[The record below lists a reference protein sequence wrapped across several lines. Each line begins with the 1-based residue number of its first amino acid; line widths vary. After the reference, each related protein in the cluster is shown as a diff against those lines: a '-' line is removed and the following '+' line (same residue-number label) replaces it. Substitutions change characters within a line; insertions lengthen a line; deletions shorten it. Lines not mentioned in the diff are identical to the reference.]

1 MPANSDISKEQMKNN
16 PLLIAAAG
24 SVNPNLYGDL
34 GRILTSHIPLSG
46 KLAILDQV
54 EKATQ
59 NYFIVYVLIDESAKN
74 LANLLKSKFG
84 VIPIFGHVEDSMSQ
98 TFRRAFDKIESKIG
112 LDIVFGDS
120 YNTDLIENDKEIDDQ
135 IFVSK
140 RNDSNS
146 WKCVR
151 RNTADFSLE
160 FYDSSSI
167 SREVDV
173 VTGSF
178 RISNFLL
185 FKEII
190 LDEADL
196 NSDENY
202 FWDAWVK
209 YDKRLSLSVNFTQ
222 DESWQDIG
230 HVDTYFTAR
239 RELIS
244 SSSRSFNQIT
254 MDESSLRITK
264 TGIADKIR
272 LEKKWFDEIPS
283 EIHRY
288 TPYTY
293 SSEVNHSYVVEY
305 ETSIPANEM
314 WISSNNDDSYWH
326 LFGQNLSQL
335 MDVMH
340 SIGDPATDVD
350 ERISFKKEM
359 FSGKVN
365 ERVET
370 FLKISKVN
378 EDLLNRAKINGNK
391 VHGLQA
397 VLEEIEKV
405 SEKVSRLSNWSV
417 IHGDLCLSNMIYDRR
432 KNRLKLI
439 DPRGS
444 FVKEG
449 IYGDP
454 IYDLIKLSHSIL
466 GNYDYFACNLF
477 HLSQFESEF
486 ELHLATP
493 CQPRVAR
500 EICEELI
507 TSRLH
512 RCGISYGDLRLLE
525 SGLFLSA
532 SAMHTETDRGLA
544 LLINGLQIAND
555 VIQR

>member
-1 MPANSDISKEQMKNN
+1 MKNR

-59 NYFIVYVLIDESAKN
+59 KYHTVYILIDESAKN
-74 LANLLKSKFG
+74 LAKVLKSKFG
-84 VIPIFGHVEDSMSQ
+84 VIPIFGNVEDSISQ
-98 TFRRAFDKIESKIG
+98 TFRGAFDEIDSNIG

-120 YNTDLIENDKEIDDQ
+120 YNTDLLEIDSELDDQ

-140 RNDSNS
+140 RIDSNS
-146 WKCVR
+146 WKCIQ
-151 RNTADFSLE
+151 RNSTNFSLE
-160 FYDSSSI
+160 FFDNSPMSG
-167 SREVDV
+167 EADV

-178 RISNFLL
+178 SISNFLL
-185 FKEII
+185 FKEIL

-196 NSDENY
+196 NSSENY
-202 FWDAWVK
+202 FWNTWIK
-209 YDKRLSLSVNFTQ
+209 YDTRLSRRVDFIQ

-239 RELIS
+239 RDLIS
-244 SSSRSFNQIT
+244 KSARFFNQIK

-283 EIHRY
+283 EIRGY
-288 TPYTY
+288 SPNTY
-293 SSEVNHSYVVEY
+293 SSKVTHGYEIEY

-314 WISSNNDDSYWH
+314 WISGNNDDSYWH
-326 LFGQNLSQL
+326 LFGQSLSQL
-335 MDVMH
+335 MEVMH
-340 SIGDPATDVD
+340 SINDSTTTVD
-350 ERISFKKEM
+350 EQTSFKKEM
-359 FSGKVN
+359 FSIKVN
-365 ERVET
+365 QRVEA
-370 FLKISKVN
+370 FLRINKVN
-378 EDLLNRAKINGNK
+378 DNFLNNVKLNGIQIPR
-391 VHGLQA
+391 LQF

-405 SEKVSRLSNWSV
+405 SEKVSGLGNWSI

-432 KNRLKLI
+432 KNQLKLI

-444 FVKEG
+444 FAKEG

-477 HLSQFESEF
+477 HLSQSESEF
-486 ELHLATP
+486 ELTLAMP
-493 CQPRVAR
+493 SRPRVAK
-500 EICEELI
+500 EICKEVI
-507 TSRLH
+507 TSQLGPR
-512 RCGISYGDLRLLE
+512 GISYQDLRILE

-544 LLINGLQIAND
+544 LLLNGLQIANE
-555 VIQR
+555 VIQK

>member
-1 MPANSDISKEQMKNN
+1 MKNR

-54 EKATQ
+54 EKAIQKYET
-59 NYFIVYVLIDESAKN
+59 VYVLMDESAKN
-74 LANLLKSKFG
+74 LARVLKSKFG
-84 VIPIFGHVEDSMSQ
+84 VTPIFGNFEDSMSQ
-98 TFRRAFDKIESKIG
+98 TFCGAFDKIDSNIG

-120 YNTDLIENDKEIDDQ
+120 YNTDLLEINSELKDQ

-140 RNDSNS
+140 RLDRNS
-146 WKCVR
+146 WKCIQ
-151 RNTADFSLE
+151 RNSTNLSLE
-160 FYDSSSI
+160 FFDNSPI
-167 SREVDV
+167 SNEVAV

-178 RISNFLL
+178 SISNFLL
-185 FKEII
+185 FRDIL

-196 NSDENY
+196 NSSENY
-202 FWDAWVK
+202 FWNTWVK
-209 YDKRLSLSVNFTQ
+209 YDRYLSYSVDFIQ

-230 HVDTYFTAR
+230 HVDTYFMAR
-239 RELIS
+239 RDLIS
-244 SSSRSFNQIT
+244 KSARSFNQIA
-254 MDESSLRITK
+254 MDKSSLRITK

-288 TPYTY
+288 SPNTF
-293 SSEVNHSYVVEY
+293 SSKVAHGYEIEY

-314 WISSNNDDSYWH
+314 WISGNNDDSYWH
-326 LFGQNLSQL
+326 LLGQSLSQL
-335 MDVMH
+335 MEVMH
-340 SIGDPATDVD
+340 SIDDSTTTVD
-350 ERISFKKEM
+350 EQRSFKKEM
-359 FSGKVN
+359 FSIKVN
-365 ERVET
+365 QRIET
-370 FLKISKVN
+370 FLRINKVSDN
-378 EDLLNRAKINGNK
+378 FLDRVKLNGNRIPR
-391 VHGLQA
+391 LQV

-405 SEKVSRLSNWSV
+405 SEKVSGLGNWSI

-432 KNRLKLI
+432 KNQLKLI

-477 HLSQFESEF
+477 YLSQFESEF
-486 ELHLATP
+486 ELSVAEPSL
-493 CQPRVAR
+493 PRVAK
-500 EICEELI
+500 EICEEVI
-507 TSRLH
+507 TSQLGLR
-512 RCGISYGDLRLLE
+512 GISYQDLRILE

-544 LLINGLQIAND
+544 LLLNGLQIANE
-555 VIQR
+555 VIQK

>member
-1 MPANSDISKEQMKNN
+1 MKNR

-54 EKATQ
+54 EKASK
-59 NYFIVYVLIDESAKN
+59 NYYKVYVLIDESAKN
-74 LANLLKSKFG
+74 LASVLESKFG
-84 VIPIFGHVEDSMSQ
+84 VVPIFGHVEDSMSQ
-98 TFRRAFDKIESKIG
+98 TFRRAFEKIESKIG

-120 YNTDLIENDKEIDDQ
+120 YNTDLMETDSELDDQ

-140 RNDSNS
+140 RHDSNS
-146 WKCVR
+146 WKCVK
-151 RNTADFSLE
+151 RNSTDFSLN
-160 FYDSSSI
+160 FFDNSPISS
-167 SREVDV
+167 EVDV

-185 FKEII
+185 FKEI
-190 LDEADL
+190 LLSEADL
-196 NSDENY
+196 GLDENY
-202 FWDAWVK
+202 FWNAWVK
-209 YDKRLSLSVNFTQ
+209 YDKQLSRKVDFTQ

-239 RELIS
+239 RDLIS
-244 SSSRSFNQIT
+244 KSARSFNQIT

-264 TGIADKIR
+264 TGIVEKIR
-272 LEKKWFDEIPS
+272 LEKKWFDEVPS
-283 EIHRY
+283 DIHRY

-293 SSEVNHSYVVEY
+293 STKDNDSYVIEY

-314 WISSNNDDSYWH
+314 WISGNDDDSYWH
-326 LFGQNLSQL
+326 LFGQNLSQ
-335 MDVMH
+335 VIEEMH
-340 SIGDPATDVD
+340 SIGDPTTTVD
-350 ERISFKKEM
+350 EQRLFKKQM
-359 FSGKVN
+359 FSVKVIERVDTFLRMNKVN
-365 ERVET
+365 AD
-370 FLKISKVN
+370 FLSTVK
-378 EDLLNRAKINGNK
+378 LNGIQIP
-391 VHGLQA
+391 GLSV

-405 SEKVSRLSNWSV
+405 SEKVSRLGNWSL

-432 KNRLKLI
+432 KNQLKLI

-466 GNYDYFACNLF
+466 GNYDFFACNLF
-477 HLSQFESEF
+477 HLSQFENDF
-486 ELHLATP
+486 ELSLATP
-493 CQPRVAR
+493 CQPRVAK
-500 EICEELI
+500 EICEEVI

-512 RCGISYGDLRLLE
+512 HRGITYQDLRLLE

-532 SAMHTETDRGLA
+532 SAMHTETNRGLA
-544 LLINGLQIAND
+544 LLLNGLQIANG
-555 VIQR
+555 VIQK